1 MFSASIIRLNSLLIS
16 LCVLFFVTSAWADTL
31 PQVQLQ
37 IGMHIVKA
45 EVAANNESRMQGLMF
60 RKNLEKNQGMLFVFD
75 SSDLHAM
82 WMKNTPLPLS
92 VAFIDEKGVILNIE
106 EMKPF
111 TDAIH
116 AATKPAKYALEMN
129 SGWFN
134 QKGIKAG
141 DIITNLKF

>member
-1 MFSASIIRLNSLLIS
+1 MLLASIIRLNSIFTS
-16 LCVLFFVTSAWADTL
+16 LYLLFFITTAWADTL

-37 IGMHIVKA
+37 IGMHIIKA
-45 EVAANNESRMQGLMF
+45 EVAANNEARMQGLMF
-60 RKNLEKNQGMLFVFD
+60 RKSLEKNQGMLFVFD

-116 AATKPAKYALEMN
+116 AAIKPARYALEMN

-134 QKGIKAG
+134 QKGVKAG
-141 DIITNLKF
+141 DVVANLKF

>member
-1 MFSASIIRLNSLLIS
+1 MFAASIIRLNSILIS
-16 LCVLFFVTSAWADTL
+16 LFVLFFVTTALADTL
-31 PQVQLQ
+31 PHVQLQ

-45 EVAANNESRMQGLMF
+45 EVAANNKSRMQGLMF
-60 RKNLEKNQGMLFVFD
+60 RKSLEKNQGMLFVFD

-116 AATKPAKYALEMN
+116 AATRPAKYALEMT

-134 QKGIKAG
+134 EKGVKAG
-141 DIITNLKF
+141 DVVMNLKF